1 MNWAF
6 IGLLT
11 ALTAAAQTPADTAQ
25 ALNTQGNGLV
35 ESGNYPEAQ
44 RLYQESIRIFR
55 SLGPAYEAHAA
66 SALLNLAIAMNG
78 EGQRAAATKVLE
90 EALAMHRHA
99 LGDRHLRTLT
109 NMNLLANNHLMTG
122 DPNRAD
128 AIFQQ
133 LLPVEREL
141 YPDDIQTARTL
152 QGLSYGL
159 VRQNQGRE
167 ALPLAEEAL
176 RIAIQREGPDTME
189 AALAYSSVAE
199 AHRSMG
205 SGARALP
212 LYRQARALYQKALGP
227 DSPRVATLLS
237 QEGLILMQDGKLAL
251 AEQSMKQSVQSL
263 SKSCPGCLVEL
274 TIAQSNLGLLHLR
287 QKRYR
292 EADEAYSAAIEL
304 REKLP
309 ASRGPELADAL
320 QSLAEVRQKEHKF
333 EDAARLNTRAQMIR
347 AYR

>member
-1 MNWAF
+1 MNWAL

-11 ALTAAAQTPADTAQ
+11 ALTASAQTPAETAQ
-25 ALNTQGNGLV
+25 SLNTQGNRAE

-44 RLYQESIRIFR
+44 RLYRESIRIFR
-55 SLGPAYEAHAA
+55 SLGPAYEAYAA
-66 SALLNLAIAMNG
+66 SALLNLAIAMTDD
-78 EGQRAAATKVLE
+78 GQRAAATKVLE
-90 EALAMHRHA
+90 EALAMHRHS
-99 LGDRHLRTLT
+99 LGDKHLRTLT
-109 NMNLLANNHLMTG
+109 NMNLLANNHLTLG
-122 DPNRAD
+122 DPDRAG

-159 VRQNQGRE
+159 VRQDRARE

-176 RIAIQREGPDTME
+176 RIAIQKEGPDSME

-212 LYRQARALYQKALGP
+212 LYRQARALYQKTLGP

-263 SKSCPGCLVEL
+263 NKSCPGCLVEL
-274 TIAQSNLGLLHLR
+274 TIAQSNLGLLHVR

-304 REKLP
+304 REKF
-309 ASRGPELADAL
+309 AVSRGPELADAL
-320 QSLAEVRQKEHKF
+320 QSLAEVRQKEHLF
-333 EDAARLNTRAQMIR
+333 DDAARLNTRAQMIR
-347 AYR
+347 GYR

>member
-1 MNWAF
+1 MNWAL

-11 ALTAAAQTPADTAQ
+11 ALTAAAQTPAETAQ
-25 ALNTQGNGLV
+25 SLNTQGNRTE

-78 EGQRAAATKVLE
+78 EGQRAAATKALE
-90 EALAMHRHA
+90 EALAMHRHS
-99 LGDRHLRTLT
+99 LGEKHLRTIT
-109 NMNLLANNHLMTG
+109 NMNLLANNYLMVG
-122 DPNRAD
+122 DPDRAD
-128 AIFQQ
+128 PIFQQ
-133 LLPVEREL
+133 LLPIEREL

-159 VRQNQGRE
+159 VRQGRAPE

-176 RIAIQREGPDTME
+176 RIAIHGEGPDSME

-251 AEQSMKQSVQSL
+251 AEQSMTQAVRML

-274 TIAQSNLGLLHLR
+274 TIAQSNLGLLHVR
-287 QKRYR
+287 QKR
-292 EADEAYSAAIEL
+292 
-304 REKLP
+304 
-309 ASRGPELADAL
+309 
-320 QSLAEVRQKEHKF
+320 
-333 EDAARLNTRAQMIR
+333 
-347 AYR
+347 

>member
-1 MNWAF
+1 MNWVL

-11 ALTAAAQTPADTAQ
+11 ALTVTAQTPADTAQ
-25 ALNTQGNGLV
+25 TLNTQGNRAE

-44 RLYQESIRIFR
+44 RLYQESLRIWR
-55 SLGPAYEAHAA
+55 SLGPAFDAHAG
-66 SALLNLAIAMNG
+66 STLLNIAISMTD
-78 EGQRAAATKVLE
+78 EGHRAAASKVLE
-90 EALAMHRHA
+90 EALVLHRRS
-99 LGDRHLRTLT
+99 LGDKHLRTIT
-109 NMNLLANNHLMTG
+109 NRNLLANNHLTLG
-122 DPNRAD
+122 DPDRAD
-128 AIFQQ
+128 AIFQE

-159 VRQNQGRE
+159 VRRHQAPE

-176 RIAIQREGPDTME
+176 RIAIHREGPDSME

-227 DSPRVATLLS
+227 DNPRVATILS

-251 AEQSMKQSVQSL
+251 AERSMKQAVQSL

-274 TIAQSNLGLLHLR
+274 TIAQSNLELLQVR

-292 EADEAYSAAIEL
+292 EADEAYTAAIEL
-304 REKLP
+304 REKL
-309 ASRGPELADAL
+309 AVSRGPELADAL
-320 QSLAEVRQKEHKF
+320 QSLADVREKEHMF

-347 AYR
+347 GYR

>member
-1 MNWAF
+1 MNWLF

-11 ALTAAAQTPADTAQ
+11 ALTAAAQTPAETAQ
-25 ALNTQGNGLV
+25 SLNAQGNRMG
-35 ESGNYPEAQ
+35 EGGNYPEAQ

-66 SALLNLAIAMNG
+66 SALLNLAIAMTDD
-78 EGQRAAATKVLE
+78 GQRAAASKVIE
-90 EALAMHRHA
+90 EALAMHRHS
-99 LGDRHLRTLT
+99 LGDKHLRTIT
-109 NMNLLANNHLMTG
+109 NMNLLANNHLMMG
-122 DPNRAD
+122 DPDRAD
-128 AIFQQ
+128 AIFQE
-133 LLPVEREL
+133 LLPVEHEL

-159 VRQNQGRE
+159 VRRHRAQE

-176 RIAIQREGPDTME
+176 RIAIQREGPDGME

-199 AHRSMG
+199 AHRAMG

-251 AEQSMKQSVQSL
+251 AEQSMRQAVRSL

-274 TIAQSNLGLLHLR
+274 TVAQSNLGLLHAR

-292 EADEAYSAAIEL
+292 EADEAYSTAIEL
-304 REKLP
+304 REKL
-309 ASRGPELADAL
+309 AVSRGPELADAL
-320 QSLAEVRQKEHKF
+320 QSLAEVREKEHLF
-333 EDAARLNTRAQMIR
+333 DDAARLNTRAQMIR
-347 AYR
+347 GYR

>member
-1 MNWAF
+1 MNWAL
-6 IGLLT
+6 IGLLS
-11 ALTAAAQTPADTAQ
+11 ALTAAAQTPAETAQ
-25 ALNTQGNGLV
+25 SLNTQGNRAE

-55 SLGPAYEAHAA
+55 SLGPAYEAHTA
-66 SALLNLAIAMNG
+66 STLLNLAIAMTDD
-78 EGQRAAATKVLE
+78 GQRAAATKLLE
-90 EALAMHRHA
+90 EALAMHRHS
-99 LGDRHLRTLT
+99 LGDKHLRTIT
-109 NMNLLANNHLMTG
+109 NMNLLANNHLTMG
-122 DPNRAD
+122 DPDCAD

-141 YPDDIQTARTL
+141 YPDDVQTARTL

-159 VRQNQGRE
+159 VRRQRARE

-176 RIAIQREGPDTME
+176 RIAIHREGPDSMD

-205 SGARALP
+205 LGARALP

-227 DSPRVATLLS
+227 DNPRVATILS

-251 AEQSMKQSVQSL
+251 AEQSMTQAVRSL
-263 SKSCPGCLVEL
+263 SRSCPGCLVEL
-274 TIAQSNLGLLHLR
+274 TIAHSNLGLLHVR
-287 QKRYR
+287 QRRYR

-304 REKLP
+304 REKFAVSP
-309 ASRGPELADAL
+309 GRELADAL
-320 QSLAEVRQKEHKF
+320 QSLAEVREKEHLF
-333 EDAARLNTRAQMIR
+333 DDAARLNTRAQMIR
-347 AYR
+347 GYR

>member
-1 MNWAF
+1 MNWVL

-11 ALTAAAQTPADTAQ
+11 AFTAAAQTPAETAQ
-25 ALNTQGNGLV
+25 SLNTQGNRAE

-44 RLYQESIRIFR
+44 RLYQESIRIWR
-55 SLGPAYEAHAA
+55 ALGPAYEAHAA
-66 SALLNLAIAMNG
+66 SALLNLAVAMTDG
-78 EGQRAAATKVLE
+78 GQRAAAAKVLE
-90 EALAMHRHA
+90 EALAMHRHS
-99 LGDRHLRTLT
+99 LGEKHLRTVINL
-109 NMNLLANNHLMTG
+109 NLLANNHLMMG
-122 DPNRAD
+122 DPDRAD
-128 AIFQQ
+128 AIFQE
-133 LLPVEREL
+133 LLPIEREL

-159 VRQNQGRE
+159 VRRQRARE

-176 RIAIQREGPDTME
+176 RIAIHREGPDSME

-227 DSPRVATLLS
+227 DNPRGATLLS
-237 QEGLILMQDGKLAL
+237 QEGLVLMQDGNLAL
-251 AEQSMKQSVQSL
+251 AAQAMRQAVQSL

-274 TIAQSNLGLLHLR
+274 TIAQSNLGLLHVR

-292 EADEAYSAAIEL
+292 EADQAYCAAIEL
-304 REKLP
+304 REKLT

-320 QSLAEVRQKEHKF
+320 QSLAEVREKEHLF
-333 EDAARLNTRAQMIR
+333 DDAARLNTRAQMIR
-347 AYR
+347 GYR

>member
-1 MNWAF
+1 MNWAL

-11 ALTAAAQTPADTAQ
+11 ALTAAAQAPPETAQ
-25 ALNTQGNGLV
+25 SLNTQGNRLE

-55 SLGPAYEAHAA
+55 SLGPEFEAHTA
-66 SALLNLAIAMNG
+66 STLLNLAIAMNG
-78 EGQRAAATKVLE
+78 EGQRAAATKVIE
-90 EALAMHRHA
+90 EALPMHRHA
-99 LGDRHLRTLT
+99 LGEKHLRTIT
-109 NMNLLANNHLMTG
+109 NMNLLANNYLMMG

-141 YPDDIQTARTL
+141 YPDDVQTARTL

-159 VRQNQGRE
+159 VRLHQGRE

-176 RIAIQREGPDTME
+176 RIAIQKEGPDSMD

-212 LYRQARALYQKALGP
+212 LYRRARALYEKQLGP

-237 QEGLILMQDGKLAL
+237 QESLILIEDGKLAL
-251 AEQSMKQSVQSL
+251 AEQSMTQAIQSL
-263 SKSCPGCLVEL
+263 SKSCPGCMVEL
-274 TIAQSNLGLLHLR
+274 TIAQSNLGLLRVR

-292 EADEAYSAAIEL
+292 EADQAYSAAIEL
-304 REKLP
+304 REKLA

-320 QSLAEVRQKEHKF
+320 QSLADVREKEHLF
-333 EDAARLNTRAQMIR
+333 DDAARLNSRAQMIR
-347 AYR
+347 GYR

>member
-1 MNWAF
+1 MNWVL

-11 ALTAAAQTPADTAQ
+11 AFTAAAQTPAETAQ
-25 ALNTQGNGLV
+25 SLNTQGNRAE

-44 RLYQESIRIFR
+44 RLYQESIRIWR
-55 SLGPAYEAHAA
+55 ALGPAYEAHAA
-66 SALLNLAIAMNG
+66 SALLNLAVAMTDG
-78 EGQRAAATKVLE
+78 GQRAAAAKVLE
-90 EALAMHRHA
+90 EALAMHRHS
-99 LGDRHLRTLT
+99 LGEKHLRTVINL
-109 NMNLLANNHLMTG
+109 NLLANNHLMMG
-122 DPNRAD
+122 DPDRAD
-128 AIFQQ
+128 AIFQE
-133 LLPVEREL
+133 LLPIEREL

-159 VRQNQGRE
+159 VRRQRARE

-176 RIAIQREGPDTME
+176 RIAIHREGPDSME

-227 DSPRVATLLS
+227 DNPRGATLLS
-237 QEGLILMQDGKLAL
+237 QEGLVLMQDGKLAL
-251 AEQSMKQSVQSL
+251 AAQAMRQAVQSL

-274 TIAQSNLGLLHLR
+274 TIAQSNLGLLHVR

-304 REKLP
+304 REKFAVSP
-309 ASRGPELADAL
+309 GSELADAL
-320 QSLAEVRQKEHKF
+320 QSLAEVREKEHLF
-333 EDAARLNTRAQMIR
+333 DDAARLNTRAQMIR
-347 AYR
+347 GYR

>member
-1 MNWAF
+1 MNWAL

-25 ALNTQGNGLV
+25 NLNTQGNRAE

-55 SLGPAYEAHAA
+55 SLGPAYEAHTA
-66 SALLNLAIAMNG
+66 SALLNLAIALT
-78 EGQRAAATKVLE
+78 EDGQRPAATKLLE
-90 EALAMHRHA
+90 EALAMHRHS
-99 LGDRHLRTLT
+99 LGEKHLRTIA
-109 NMNLLANNHLMTG
+109 NMNLLANHYLMMG
-122 DPNRAD
+122 DPDRAD
-128 AIFQQ
+128 AIYQQ
-133 LLPVEREL
+133 LMPVEREL

-159 VRQNQGRE
+159 VRRNRAQEG
-167 ALPLAEEAL
+167 LPLAEEAL
-176 RIAIQREGPDTME
+176 RIAIQREGPDSMD

-227 DSPRVATLLS
+227 DNPRVATLLS

-251 AEQSMKQSVQSL
+251 AEQAMTQALRSL
-263 SKSCPGCLVEL
+263 SKWCPGCLVEL
-274 TIAQSNLGLLHLR
+274 AIAQSNLGLLHVR

-304 REKLP
+304 REKFAISP
-309 ASRGPELADAL
+309 GPELADAL
-320 QSLAEVRQKEHKF
+320 QGLAEVREKEHLF
-333 EDAARLNTRAQMIR
+333 DDAARLNTRAQTIR
-347 AYR
+347 GYR

>member
-1 MNWAF
+1 MNWVL

-11 ALTAAAQTPADTAQ
+11 AFTAAAQTPAETAQ
-25 ALNTQGNGLV
+25 SLNTQGNRAE

-44 RLYQESIRIFR
+44 RLYQESIRIWR
-55 SLGPAYEAHAA
+55 ALGPAYEAHAA
-66 SALLNLAIAMNG
+66 SALLNLAVAMTDG
-78 EGQRAAATKVLE
+78 GQRAAAAKVLE
-90 EALAMHRHA
+90 EALAMHRHS
-99 LGDRHLRTLT
+99 LGEKHLRTVINL
-109 NMNLLANNHLMTG
+109 NLLANNHLMMG
-122 DPNRAD
+122 DPDRAD
-128 AIFQQ
+128 AIFQE
-133 LLPVEREL
+133 LLPIEREL

-159 VRQNQGRE
+159 VRRQRARE

-176 RIAIQREGPDTME
+176 RIAIHREGPDSME

-227 DSPRVATLLS
+227 DNPRGATLLS
-237 QEGLILMQDGKLAL
+237 QEGLVLMQDGKLAL
-251 AEQSMKQSVQSL
+251 AAQAMRQAVQSL

-274 TIAQSNLGLLHLR
+274 TIAQSNLGLLHVR

-304 REKLP
+304 REKFAVSP
-309 ASRGPELADAL
+309 GSELADAL
-320 QSLAEVRQKEHKF
+320 QSLAEVRDQIAWLLH
-333 EDAARLNTRAQMIR
+333 AAAE
-347 AYR
+347 AHEVGGDGGV

>member
-1 MNWAF
+1 MNWAL

-11 ALTAAAQTPADTAQ
+11 ALTAAAQTPAETAQ
-25 ALNTQGNGLV
+25 SLNTQGNRTE

-66 SALLNLAIAMNG
+66 SALLNLAIAMTDD
-78 EGQRAAATKVLE
+78 GQRAAATKLLE
-90 EALAMHRHA
+90 EALAMHRHS
-99 LGDRHLRTLT
+99 LGEKHLRTIA
-109 NMNLLANNHLMTG
+109 NMNLLANHHLMMG
-122 DPNRAD
+122 DPDRAD

-141 YPDDIQTARTL
+141 YPDDVQTARTL

-159 VRQNQGRE
+159 VRRNHAQE

-176 RIAIQREGPDTME
+176 RIAIHREGPDSME

-212 LYRQARALYQKALGP
+212 LYRQARALYQKAMGP
-227 DSPRVATLLS
+227 DNPRVATLLS
-237 QEGLILMQDGKLAL
+237 QQGLILMQDGKLAL
-251 AEQSMKQSVQSL
+251 AEQAMTQAVRSL

-274 TIAQSNLGLLHLR
+274 TIAQSNLGLLHVR

-292 EADEAYSAAIEL
+292 EADEAYSAVIEL
-304 REKLP
+304 REKF
-309 ASRGPELADAL
+309 AVSRGPELADAL
-320 QSLAEVRQKEHKF
+320 QSLAEVREKEHLF

-347 AYR
+347 GYR

>member
-1 MNWAF
+1 MNWAL

-11 ALTAAAQTPADTAQ
+11 ALTAPAQTPVETALS
-25 ALNTQGNGLV
+25 LNTQGNLAE
-35 ESGNYPEAQ
+35 ESGNYAEAQ
-44 RLYQESIRIFR
+44 RLYQEAVRIFR

-66 SALLNLAIAMNG
+66 SALLNFAIAMIDDG
-78 EGQRAAATKVLE
+78 RRAAATKVLE
-90 EALAMHRHA
+90 EALAMHRHS
-99 LGDRHLRTLT
+99 LGDRHLRTIT
-109 NMNLLANNHLMTG
+109 NMNLLANSHLTVG
-122 DPNRAD
+122 EPDRGE
-128 AIFQQ
+128 AIFHE

-141 YPDDIQTARTL
+141 YPDDVQTARTL
-152 QGLSYGL
+152 EGLSYGL
-159 VRQNQGRE
+159 VRRNRAQE

-176 RIAIQREGPDTME
+176 RIAIQRTGPDNLET
-189 AALAYSSVAE
+189 ALAYSSVAE

-251 AEQSMKQSVQSL
+251 AEQSMTQAVRML

-274 TIAQSNLGLLHLR
+274 TIAQSNLGLLHVR

-292 EADEAYSAAIEL
+292 EADQAYCAAIEL
-304 REKLP
+304 REKLT

-320 QSLAEVRQKEHKF
+320 QSLAEVREKEHLF
-333 EDAARLNTRAQMIR
+333 DDAARLNTRAQMIR
-347 AYR
+347 GYR

>member
-1 MNWAF
+1 MNWVL

-11 ALTAAAQTPADTAQ
+11 AFTAAAQTPAETAQ
-25 ALNTQGNGLV
+25 SLNTQGNRAE

-44 RLYQESIRIFR
+44 RLYQESIRIWR
-55 SLGPAYEAHAA
+55 ALGPAYEAHAA
-66 SALLNLAIAMNG
+66 SALLNLAVAMTDG
-78 EGQRAAATKVLE
+78 GQRAAAAKVLE
-90 EALAMHRHA
+90 EALAMHRHS
-99 LGDRHLRTLT
+99 LGEKHLRTVINL
-109 NMNLLANNHLMTG
+109 NLLANNHLMMG
-122 DPNRAD
+122 DPDRAD
-128 AIFQQ
+128 AIFQE
-133 LLPVEREL
+133 LLPIEREL

-159 VRQNQGRE
+159 VRRQRARE

-176 RIAIQREGPDTME
+176 RIAIHREGPDSME

-227 DSPRVATLLS
+227 DNPRGATLLS
-237 QEGLILMQDGKLAL
+237 QEGLVLMQDGKLAL
-251 AEQSMKQSVQSL
+251 AAQAMRQAVQSL

-274 TIAQSNLGLLHLR
+274 TIAQSNLGLLHVR

-304 REKLP
+304 REKFAVSP
-309 ASRGPELADAL
+309 GPELADAL
-320 QSLAEVRQKEHKF
+320 QSLAEVREKEHLF
-333 EDAARLNTRAQMIR
+333 DDAARLNTRAQMIR
-347 AYR
+347 GYR

>member
-1 MNWAF
+1 MNWVL

-11 ALTAAAQTPADTAQ
+11 ALTAAAQTPAETAQ
-25 ALNTQGNGLV
+25 NLNTQGNGAE

-66 SALLNLAIAMNG
+66 SALLNLAISMTDDG
-78 EGQRAAATKVLE
+78 HRAEASKVLE

-99 LGDRHLRTLT
+99 LGDKHLRTIT
-109 NMNLLANNHLMTG
+109 NLNLLANSHLTLG
-122 DPNRAD
+122 DPDRAD
-128 AIFQQ
+128 AIFQE

-141 YPDDIQTARTL
+141 YPDDVQTARTL

-159 VRQNQGRE
+159 VRRNRGQE
-167 ALPLAEEAL
+167 ALPMAQEAL
-176 RIAIQREGPDTME
+176 RIAIQREGPDSME

-212 LYRQARALYQKALGP
+212 LYRLAQALYQKALGP
-227 DSPRVATLLS
+227 YNPRVATLLS
-237 QEGLILMQDGKLAL
+237 QEGLVLMQDGKLAL
-251 AEQSMKQSVQSL
+251 AEQSMTQAVRSL
-263 SKSCPGCLVEL
+263 SKACPGCLVEL
-274 TIAQSNLGLLHLR
+274 TIAQSNLGLLHVR

-292 EADEAYSAAIEL
+292 EADQAYSAAIEL
-304 REKLP
+304 REKL
-309 ASRGPELADAL
+309 AVSRGPDLADAL
-320 QSLAEVRQKEHKF
+320 QSLAEVREKEHLF
-333 EDAARLNTRAQMIR
+333 DDAARLNTRAQMIR
-347 AYR
+347 GYR

>member
-1 MNWAF
+1 MNWVL

-11 ALTAAAQTPADTAQ
+11 ALTAAAQTPVETGLS
-25 ALNTQGNGLV
+25 LNTQGNRAE

-44 RLYQESIRIFR
+44 RLYQESIRIWR

-66 SALLNLAIAMNG
+66 SALLNLAVAMTDG
-78 EGQRAAATKVLE
+78 GQRAAAAKVLD
-90 EALAMHRHA
+90 EALAMHRHS
-99 LGDRHLRTLT
+99 LGEKHLRTVINL
-109 NMNLLANNHLMTG
+109 NLLANNHLMMG
-122 DPNRAD
+122 DPDRAD
-128 AIFQQ
+128 AIFQE
-133 LLPVEREL
+133 LLPIEREL

-159 VRQNQGRE
+159 VRRQRARE

-176 RIAIQREGPDTME
+176 RIAIHREGPDSME

-227 DSPRVATLLS
+227 DHPRVATLLS

-251 AEQSMKQSVQSL
+251 AEQAMTQAVQSL
-263 SKSCPGCLVEL
+263 SKLCPGCLVEL
-274 TIAQSNLGLLHLR
+274 TIAQSNLGLLHVR

-304 REKLP
+304 REKFAVSP
-309 ASRGPELADAL
+309 GPELADAL
-320 QSLAEVRQKEHKF
+320 QSLAEVREKQHLF
-333 EDAARLNTRAQMIR
+333 DDAARLNTRAQMIR
-347 AYR
+347 GYR

>member
-1 MNWAF
+1 MNWVL

-11 ALTAAAQTPADTAQ
+11 ALNAAAQTPAETAQ
-25 ALNTQGNGLV
+25 TLNTQGNRAE
-35 ESGNYPEAQ
+35 ESGNYREAQ
-44 RLYQESIRIFR
+44 RLYQESSRIFR

-66 SALLNLAIAMNG
+66 SAQLNFAISLTD
-78 EGQRAAATKVLE
+78 EGHREAATKLLE

-99 LGDRHLRTLT
+99 LGDKHLRTIT
-109 NMNLLANNHLMTG
+109 NMNLLANNYLTLG
-122 DPNRAD
+122 DADRAD
-128 AIFQQ
+128 VIFHE
-133 LLPVEREL
+133 LLPIVRAL

-159 VRQNQGRE
+159 VRRHRAEE

-176 RIAIQREGPDTME
+176 RIAIHKEGPDSME

-227 DSPRVATLLS
+227 DSPRVATILS

-251 AEQSMKQSVQSL
+251 AQQAMTQAVQTL

-274 TIAQSNLGLLHLR
+274 TIAETNLGLLHVR

-292 EADEAYSAAIEL
+292 EADEAYSAAIAL
-304 REKLP
+304 REKL
-309 ASRGPELADAL
+309 SVKRGPELADAL
-320 QSLAEVRQKEHKF
+320 QSLAEVREKEHLF
-333 EDAARLNTRAQMIR
+333 EDAARLNSRAQMIR

>member
-1 MNWAF
+1 MNRVL

-11 ALTAAAQTPADTAQ
+11 ALTVAAQTPADTAQ
-25 ALNTQGNGLV
+25 TLNTQGNRAE
-35 ESGNYPEAQ
+35 ESGNYREAQ
-44 RLYQESIRIFR
+44 RLYQESSRIFR

-66 SALLNLAIAMNG
+66 SAQLNFAIALTD

-99 LGDRHLRTLT
+99 LGDKHLRTVT
-109 NMNLLANNHLMTG
+109 NRNLVANNYLTLG
-122 DPNRAD
+122 DPDRAEV
-128 AIFQQ
+128 IFQE

-141 YPDDIQTARTL
+141 YPDDIQIARTL
-152 QGLSYGL
+152 LGLSYGL
-159 VRQNQGRE
+159 VRRHQAGE

-176 RIAIQREGPDTME
+176 RIAIHREGPDSME

-227 DSPRVATLLS
+227 DSPRVATILS
-237 QEGLILMQDGKLAL
+237 QEGLILMQDGKLSL
-251 AEQSMKQSVQSL
+251 AERAMKQAVQSL
-263 SKSCPGCLVEL
+263 SKSCQGCLVEL
-274 TIAQSNLGLLHLR
+274 TVAQTNLGLLRLR

-292 EADEAYSAAIEL
+292 EADEAYTAAIEL
-304 REKLP
+304 REKL
-309 ASRGPELADAL
+309 AVSRGPELADAL
-320 QSLAEVRQKEHKF
+320 QSLAEVREKEHLF

-347 AYR
+347 GYR

>member
-1 MNWAF
+1 MNWAL

-11 ALTAAAQTPADTAQ
+11 ALTAAAQTPAETAQ
-25 ALNTQGNGLV
+25 SLNTQGNRAE

-44 RLYQESIRIFR
+44 RLYQESIRIWR
-55 SLGPAYEAHAA
+55 ALGPAYEAHAA
-66 SALLNLAIAMNG
+66 SALLNLAVAMTDG
-78 EGQRAAATKVLE
+78 GQRAAAAKVLE
-90 EALAMHRHA
+90 EALAMHRHS
-99 LGDRHLRTLT
+99 LGEKHLRTVINL
-109 NMNLLANNHLMTG
+109 NLLANNHLMMG
-122 DPNRAD
+122 DPDRAD
-128 AIFQQ
+128 AIFQE
-133 LLPVEREL
+133 LLPIEREL

-159 VRQNQGRE
+159 VRRQRARE

-176 RIAIQREGPDTME
+176 RIAIHREGPDSME

-227 DSPRVATLLS
+227 DNPRGATLLS
-237 QEGLILMQDGKLAL
+237 QEGLVLMQDGKLAL
-251 AEQSMKQSVQSL
+251 AAQAMRQAVQSL

-274 TIAQSNLGLLHLR
+274 TIAQSNLGLLHVR

-304 REKLP
+304 REKFAVSP
-309 ASRGPELADAL
+309 GSELADAL
-320 QSLAEVRQKEHKF
+320 QSLAEVREKEHLF
-333 EDAARLNTRAQMIR
+333 DDAARLNTRAQMIR
-347 AYR
+347 GYR